1 MLKVDWNLLFNIIN
15 ILVLYLLLKRFLFK
29 PVTSIMEKRSN
40 TVKAS
45 LEDAESKNIE
55 AARLKQE
62 YEEAL
67 RKAEVQAADII
78 LEAKDRA
85 AREQERQQKE
95 AAEAVAKL
103 KEDMRKT
110 IELEQRLALEKLKS
124 EVAGIAILAAS
135 KVIQSNIT
143 ADANRKLIDDF
154 LSEAGEGK

>member
-45 LEDAESKNIE
+45 LDDAENEKNE
-55 AARLKQE
+55 ASRLKRE

-67 RKAEVQAADII
+67 RSAEGKAADII

-95 AAEAVAKL
+95 AVEAAVRL
-103 KEDMRKT
+103 REDTRKA
-110 IELEQRLALEKLKS
+110 IELEQKLALEKLKS

-135 KVIQSNIT
+135 KVLQSNIS
-143 ADANRKLIDDF
+143 AEANRKLLDDF
-154 LSEAGEGK
+154 LSEAGDGK

>member
-29 PVTSIMEKRSN
+29 PVTAIMEKRSS

-45 LEDAESKNIE
+45 LDEAESNKNE
-55 AARLKQE
+55 ASRLKQE

-67 RKAEVQAADII
+67 RSAEGKAADII

-85 AREQERQQKE
+85 ARERERQQKE
-95 AAEAVAKL
+95 AAEAAERL
-103 KEDMRKT
+103 KEDTRKA
-110 IELEQRLALEKLKS
+110 IELEQKLALEKLKS
-124 EVAGIAILAAS
+124 EVAGIALLAAS
-135 KVIQSNIT
+135 KVLQSNIS
-143 ADANRKLIDDF
+143 AEANRKLLDDF

>member
-45 LEDAESKNIE
+45 LDDAENEKNE
-55 AARLKQE
+55 ASRLKHE

-67 RKAEVQAADII
+67 RSAEGKAADII

-85 AREQERQQKE
+85 AKEQERQQKE
-95 AAEAVAKL
+95 AVEAAVRL
-103 KEDMRKT
+103 REDTRKA
-110 IELEQRLALEKLKS
+110 IELEQKLALEKLKS

-135 KVIQSNIT
+135 KVLQSNIS
-143 ADANRKLIDDF
+143 AEANRKLLDDF
-154 LSEAGEGK
+154 LSEAGDGK

>member
-62 YEEAL
+62 YEEAI